1 MAEGDAGRCELPV
14 AQLALIMV
22 VLISLGCVNFVL
34 LKELYTAYG
43 DKNAFF
49 VNQGV
54 NLLYI
59 VYGGAILYPRMCL
72 TDAVTPK
79 MQALS
84 KKRFLVMGFLDA
96 LGTFFTAMGATYTPG
111 SMQPLLNQ
119 TLIPWIMLFSRI
131 YLRKFYLS
139 GELSGAALIMLGACI
154 SALPPI
160 LLPHSDE
167 SMRWYAV
174 CLYAFS
180 NVPMA
185 MSSCYKEGNF
195 QEQELDVWYLTQWVS
210 IFQFLISFL
219 FIPFLC
225 LPGFGSV
232 HGTPLADLPEQFWG
246 GFLCYMQVSEECADK
261 PTFWLLIGYCGVNVL
276 YNTLGLYVVK
286 VASALMNALSYAIL
300 LPCTT
305 LLFFTPLAG
314 VAQEQ
319 FSVYSWFTLLGLTVA
334 LAGFVRYQ
342 QAHSKFGAQLDDLP
356 SELQRAITPDNGSV
370 HRSHSQQESFQ
381 ERIIFSGAA
390 HGFAI
395 DVAEARKLYGT
406 NWQLVQPLLKD
417 GAGRDGH
424 GHHFQHQHG
433 DEPPHW
439 HEIHHDHE
447 FVSGTEHAHGR
458 DAEFGH
464 GHGDGGHGHG
474 HGHGHDGHVHGDAHE
489 RG

>member
-1 MAEGDAGRCELPV
+1 
-14 AQLALIMV
+14 
-22 VLISLGCVNFVL
+22 
-34 LKELYTAYG
+34 
-43 DKNAFF
+43 
-49 VNQGV
+49 
-54 NLLYI
+54 
-59 VYGGAILYPRMCL
+59 
-72 TDAVTPK
+72 
-79 MQALS
+79 
-84 KKRFLVMGFLDA
+84 
-96 LGTFFTAMGATYTPG
+96 
-111 SMQPLLNQ
+111 
-119 TLIPWIMLFSRI
+119 
-131 YLRKFYLS
+131 
-139 GELSGAALIMLGACI
+139 
-154 SALPPI
+154 
-160 LLPHSDE
+160 
-167 SMRWYAV
+167 
-174 CLYAFS
+174 
-180 NVPMA
+180 
-185 MSSCYKEGNF
+185 
-195 QEQELDVWYLTQWVS
+195 VWYLTQWVS

-232 HGTPLADLPEQFWG
+232 HGTPLADLPEQFYG
-246 GFLCYMQVSEECADK
+246 GFLCCMQVSEECADK

-319 FSVYSWFTLLGLTVA
+319 FSVYSWFTLVGLNVA

-342 QAHSKFGAQLDDLP
+342 QAHSKFGAELEELP
-356 SELQRAITPDNGSV
+356 SKLQRAITPDNGSV

-433 DEPPHW
+433 DEPPHG
-439 HEIHHDHE
+439 HEIHHDHK

-464 GHGDGGHGHG
+464 GHVDGGGCGTHGHEHG

-489 RG
+489 CG